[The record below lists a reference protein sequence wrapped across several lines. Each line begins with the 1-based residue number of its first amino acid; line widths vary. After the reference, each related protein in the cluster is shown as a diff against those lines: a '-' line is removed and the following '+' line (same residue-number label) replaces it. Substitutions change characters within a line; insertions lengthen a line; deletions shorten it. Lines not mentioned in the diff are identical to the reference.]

1 MKHLYVSIILI
12 ISLSFSCSNSTA
24 PDETSPLGD
33 FLYGTYLYVFAN
45 WMPPAHPIIGV
56 NLYTAEPT
64 DLTFLTL
71 NSNGSFSMR
80 IEVYVEHK
88 DTTFNIYQEG
98 SYITMGTEY
107 VEAANFSGARWKG
120 TLEFRVEGEIV
131 WKADFSISI
140 VNVKVL
146 GIRRI
151 NFIGIGQTRI
161 ELPDNGGFIIINRW
175 DEKRPP

>member
-12 ISLSFSCSNSTA
+12 ISLSFSYSNSTA

-33 FLYGTYLYVFAN
+33 FLYGTYLYVYAN

-131 WKADFSISI
+131 WKADFIIS
-140 VNVKVL
+140 K
-146 GIRRI
+146 GIRRRI
-151 NFIGIGQTRI
+151 FFIGIGQTRI

-175 DEKRPP
+175 DEKRPI